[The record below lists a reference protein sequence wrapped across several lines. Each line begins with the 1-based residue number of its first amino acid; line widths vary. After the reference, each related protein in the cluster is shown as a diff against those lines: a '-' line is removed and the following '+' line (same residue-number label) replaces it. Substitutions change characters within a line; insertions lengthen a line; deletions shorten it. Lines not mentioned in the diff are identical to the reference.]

1 MPVGRRLGACS
12 LALHLLLISAAAH
25 AQVPPPQP
33 PQPAWAPADGTD
45 VVYLKDGQ
53 QLRGTLIELRVGES
67 AKVRL
72 AGGQE
77 AIVRWEGIA
86 RMERNGQPLPM
97 DPRAWTPQTA
107 VPPPPPPVRPD
118 TLPYDS
124 DEPIPAGYHVESKP
138 RLGLIISGSILSA
151 IGLFGIVGIEAA
163 GDHVSR
169 NDKTAFDVVWGLLF
183 LGPGLP
189 LLLVGLSSP
198 KKTLRKD
205 ASDALWTSPSLD
217 KQPFYVGFGPT
228 RNGGGLL
235 TIGRAF

>member
-1 MPVGRRLGACS
+1 MPVCRRLGACS
-12 LALHLLLISAAAH
+12 LALHLLLTSAVAH
-25 AQVPPPQP
+25 AQVPPRDQTPT
-33 PQPAWAPADGTD
+33 WAPAEGTD

-53 QLRGTLIELRVGES
+53 QIRGTLTELRVGQS

-72 AGGQE
+72 
-77 AIVRWEGIA
+77 
-86 RMERNGQPLPM
+86 
-97 DPRAWTPQTA
+97 
-107 VPPPPPPVRPD
+107 
-118 TLPYDS
+118 
-124 DEPIPAGYHVESKP
+124 
-138 RLGLIISGSILSA
+138 
-151 IGLFGIVGIEAA
+151 AA

-169 NDKTAFDVVWGLLF
+169 NDKNAFDVVWGLLF

-205 ASDALWTSPSLD
+205 ASDALWTSPSPD